1 MARHRSPR
9 GARTDH
15 SDRTVALPAVRS
27 AGSHRLPAPP
37 SASRRGR
44 ITVAAAAAGAA
55 VAAGQTVAS
64 ALLPAGGLEPVQ
76 RRPAAAGQPTR
87 PTRPASFAVD
97 AIGGDQL
104 LPDPTTIALD
114 PASSVDVKNLA
125 KAVAIGQELARQT
138 ETIDSALADGAS
150 EAHLFGDNAYVRP
163 TSGRL
168 TSVFGGRW
176 GTTHYGIDIAN
187 RIGTPIYA
195 FTDGVVEEAGPATG
209 FGLWVVLRHP
219 DGTRSVYGHVN
230 RMFVQKGQT
239 VRAGEEIAEVGNR
252 GHSTGPHLH
261 LEIWDADG
269 TKINPL
275 PWLRKHG
282 ITFDGSGNAAPS
294 DGTLS
299 KVVGIDPP
307 APTLP
312 QNPLGRIGTLGVDA
326 LS

>member
-15 SDRTVALPAVRS
+15 SDRTVELPAVRS

-64 ALLPAGGLEPVQ
+64 ALLPGGRPRAGPG
-76 RRPAAAGQPTR
+76 RPAAAGHATR
-87 PTRPASFAVD
+87 SDAAAGFAVD

-138 ETIDSALADGAS
+138 EPIDSALAAGAS

-195 FTDGVVEEAGPATG
+195 FTDGVVQEAGPATG

-261 LEIWDADG
+261 LEIWDAYG
-269 TKINPL
+269 TKMNPL
-275 PWLRKHG
+275 PWLKKHG

>member
-1 MARHRSPR
+1 LARHRSPR

-15 SDRTVALPAVRS
+15 SDHTVELPAVRS

-76 RRPAAAGQPTR
+76 TTALLPVSHSADAAAN
-87 PTRPASFAVD
+87 FAVD

-104 LPDPTTIALD
+104 LPDPTAIALD
-114 PASSVDVKNLA
+114 PASSVDVQSLA
-125 KAVAIGQELARQT
+125 KAVDIGQALARQT
-138 ETIDSALADGAS
+138 ETIDSALAAGAT
-150 EAHLFGDNAYVRP
+150 EAHLLGDSAFVRP

-176 GTTHYGIDIAN
+176 GTQHYGIDIAN

-195 FTDGVVEEAGPATG
+195 FTDGVVEEAGPASG

-230 RMFVQKGQT
+230 RMFVRQGQS
-239 VRAGEEIAEVGNR
+239 VRAGEEIAEIGNR
-252 GHSTGPHLH
+252 GQSTGPHLH
-261 LEIWDADG
+261 MEIWDANG
-269 TKINPL
+269 TKLNPI
-275 PWLRKHG
+275 PWLKKHG
-282 ITFDGSGNAAPS
+282 ITFGGSGSAAPS

-299 KVVGIDPP
+299 KVVEVDPP
-307 APTLP
+307 TPALP
-312 QNPLGRIGTLGVDA
+312 PNPLGRVGTLGVDA